1 MTCQSASVSQPSA
14 QWYAIIPS
22 RGSKRN
28 VTLFHS
34 DRRLMAA
41 AVSLNLN
48 LIDFKEVTPKRI
60 LERNLGEITIRQ
72 AYPIPWLFQW
82 DE

>member
-1 MTCQSASVSQPSA
+1 
-14 QWYAIIPS
+14 
-22 RGSKRN
+22 
-28 VTLFHS
+28 
-34 DRRLMAA
+34 MAA

>member
-1 MTCQSASVSQPSA
+1 VLLVGDDANDQ
-14 QWYAIIPS
+14 
-22 RGSKRN
+22 
-28 VTLFHS
+28 TLHQKGAPFYNALHS
-34 DRRLMAA
+34 DHRLMAA
-41 AVSLNLN
+41 SVSLNLN

-72 AYPIPWLFQW
+72 GHPIAWLFQW